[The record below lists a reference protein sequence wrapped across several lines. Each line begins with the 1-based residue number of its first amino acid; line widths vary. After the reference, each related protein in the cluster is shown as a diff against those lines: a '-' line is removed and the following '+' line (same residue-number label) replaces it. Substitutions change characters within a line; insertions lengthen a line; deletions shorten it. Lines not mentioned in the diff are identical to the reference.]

1 MNLSFNYEDQVTT
14 YLSKQKDKKV
24 ALSHEIF
31 QRAIEKLTHENNA
44 EKFFD
49 FEDRLI
55 EEVIH
60 ICRNY
65 PPEVARDLVMKVK
78 EIVYREVSTAHYV
91 QPYLKS
97 LRKSVDGAVSAVL
110 RFL

>member
-1 MNLSFNYEDQVTT
+1 MNLSLNYEDQVTV
-14 YLSKQKDKKV
+14 YLSKQKENKV
-24 ALSHEIF
+24 ALSHDLF
-31 QRAIEKLTHENNA
+31 QRAIEKLTHENCA

-65 PPEVARDLVMKVK
+65 PPAVARDLVIRIK
-78 EIVYREVSTAHYV
+78 EIVYREISTAHYV

>member
-1 MNLSFNYEDQVTT
+1 MNLSLNYEDQVTV
-14 YLSKQKDKKV
+14 YLSKQKENKV
-24 ALSHEIF
+24 ALSHDLF
-31 QRAIEKLTHENNA
+31 QRAI

-65 PPEVARDLVMKVK
+65 PPAVARDLVIRIK
-78 EIVYREVSTAHYV
+78 EIVYREISTAHYV